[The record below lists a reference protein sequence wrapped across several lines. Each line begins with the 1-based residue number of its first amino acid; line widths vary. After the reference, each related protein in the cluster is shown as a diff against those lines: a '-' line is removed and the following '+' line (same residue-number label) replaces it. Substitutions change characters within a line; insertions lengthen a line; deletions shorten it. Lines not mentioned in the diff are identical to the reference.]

1 MFLNI
6 IGATMTFHTDEK
18 QHLTFG
24 NGREGCTNKL
34 LVSVDA
40 SLHLFQLIWP
50 ERKGIQTHQQPLE
63 APRTFKEAWVFND
76 VKPASGV
83 AIDQKHDYPLEF
95 LVVDFGTAPQSEYPV
110 G

>member
-24 NGREGCTNKL
+24 NGREGCTKKL
-34 LVSVDA
+34 PVSVDA
-40 SLHLFQLIWP
+40 ILHLFQLIWP
-50 ERKGIQTHQQPLE
+50 DWKGIQTHQQPLE

-76 VKPASGV
+76 VKPAAGV
-83 AIDQKHDYPLEF
+83 DINQKHDYPLQF
-95 LVVDFGTAPQSEYPV
+95 WIVDFGTAPQSEYPV

>member
-6 IGATMTFHTDEK
+6 IGATTTIHTDEK

-24 NGREGCTNKL
+24 NGPEGCTNQL
-34 LVSVDA
+34 PVSVDA

-76 VKPASGV
+76 VKPAAGV
-83 AIDQKHDYPLEF
+83 DIDQKHDYPLQF
-95 LVVDFGTAPQSEYPV
+95 WVVFGTAPQSEYPV